1 MCLDTNESLSNYP
14 RNDICQRMFA
24 LLNRK
29 SLFILQHSASG
40 YLHEEEWINDT
51 KTFDSYINLEIIFL
65 RYLNSNRTQ
74 MGF

>member
-40 YLHEEEWINDT
+40 YLHEEE
-51 KTFDSYINLEIIFL
+51 
-65 RYLNSNRTQ
+65 
-74 MGF
+74 